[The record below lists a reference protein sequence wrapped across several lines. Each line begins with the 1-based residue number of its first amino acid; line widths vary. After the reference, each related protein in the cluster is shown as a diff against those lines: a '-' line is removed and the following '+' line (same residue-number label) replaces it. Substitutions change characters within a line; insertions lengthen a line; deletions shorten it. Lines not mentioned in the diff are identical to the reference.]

1 MNGKDMNHT
10 PLFTV
15 VLPGY
20 QTEPY
25 LQKALDSI
33 ANQTFRDFEVI
44 CYVEES
50 TDRSLELCQAMAD
63 RDPRFRVATG
73 PKSGSGGPSRNYGMD
88 HASGEYVVY
97 VDGDD
102 WILDNMLEKLAR
114 KLAQTGPLDI
124 LAFACVTTQNEN
136 VDPVNAPKHTNF
148 SFQDANTVFSG
159 PDAIRRSRKN
169 GGGFF
174 AYSVLNAYRTA
185 FLRENHLHQ
194 PGGILEDFA
203 WMPRVWYL
211 AKRMAYLDEALYVY
225 RRRGD
230 SLTTEASTRIIYDIA
245 GNVLPSLFDLAS
257 ENTIPEDIRTIWC
270 NQWFSMF
277 YWFMF
282 HPVSSRKITN
292 KDRRNAL
299 NILFAE
305 KNNKVRFM
313 HFIQRT
319 SFPKRLACPLVLLAA
334 KGIQFPAKVYF
345 RKFYYP
351 MIERRNRS

>member
-1 MNGKDMNHT
+1 MNENDINHT

-15 VLPGY
+15 VLSGY

-44 CYVEES
+44 CYVEEC
-50 TDRSLELCQAMAD
+50 TDRSLEMCQVMAE
-63 RDPRFRVATG
+63 RDPRFKVATG

-88 HASGEYVVY
+88 HASGEYVVF

-102 WILDNMLEKLAR
+102 WILDNMLEKLAH

-124 LAFACVTTQNEN
+124 LAFACVTTQSEN
-136 VDPVNAPKHTNF
+136 VDLLNAPKHTNF
-148 SFQDANTVFSG
+148 SIQDVNTVFSG
-159 PDAIRRSRKN
+159 PDAIRRSGKK
-169 GGGFF
+169 GSSFF
-174 AYSVLNAYRTA
+174 AYSYLNIYRTA

-211 AKRMAYLDEALYVY
+211 AKRMAYLDEMFYVY
-225 RRRGD
+225 RRRGN
-230 SLTTEASTRIIYDIA
+230 SLMTEASARIIYDIA
-245 GNVLPSLFDLAS
+245 GTVLPSLFDLAS
-257 ENTIPEDIRTIWC
+257 ENTVPEDILTIWC

-277 YWFMF
+277 YWFLF
-282 HPVSSRKITN
+282 HPVSSRKITD

-299 NILFAE
+299 NTLFAE
-305 KNNKVRFM
+305 KNNKVRFL
-313 HFIQRT
+313 HFIQYT
-319 SFPKRLACPLVLLAA
+319 SRPKRLACPLILLVA
-334 KGIQFPAKVYF
+334 KGIQFPAKVFF
-345 RKFYYP
+345 RKIYYP
-351 MIERRNRS
+351 MIEKRNRS